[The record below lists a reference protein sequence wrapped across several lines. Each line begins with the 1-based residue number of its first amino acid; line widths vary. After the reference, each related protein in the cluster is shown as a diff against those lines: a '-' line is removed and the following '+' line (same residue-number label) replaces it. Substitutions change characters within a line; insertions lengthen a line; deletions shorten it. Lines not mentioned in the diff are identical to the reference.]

1 MNFFSKQELACKHCL
16 EKGRS
21 VDRSYFFDEQFLEVL
36 NMIRADVGFPLY
48 VTSGYRCKDHPAEAS
63 KARPGAHN
71 KGLAADL
78 AVQGHQAY
86 FLVES
91 AVRHAVPR
99 IGVSQNKD
107 GPRFIHLDIDFDLP
121 NPTIWS
127 Y

>member
-1 MNFFSKQELACKHCL
+1 MSSYFSRDELKCKHC
-16 EKGRS
+16 G
-21 VDRSYFFDEQFLEVL
+21 VYHFDEQFLEVL
-36 NMIRADVGFPLY
+36 NRIREDCGFPLY
-48 VTSGYRCKDHPAEAS
+48 VTSGYRCPQHPEEVHKS
-63 KARPGAHN
+63 RPGAHT
-71 KGLAADL
+71 KGLAVDL
-78 AVQGHQAY
+78 AVQGHKAY

-91 AVRHAVPR
+91 AVRYAVPR